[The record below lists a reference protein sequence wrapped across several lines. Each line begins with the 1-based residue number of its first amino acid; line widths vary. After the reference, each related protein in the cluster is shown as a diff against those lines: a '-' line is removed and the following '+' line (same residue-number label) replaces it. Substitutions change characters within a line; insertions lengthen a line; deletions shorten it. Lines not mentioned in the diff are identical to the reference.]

1 MKTLPQY
8 ISSINEWVLN
18 KDSDVDISKSDFK
31 KNPEL
36 CLRVQLESF
45 KKHEKEILNAA
56 LKNAKLTPD
65 DILHEMEGK
74 FKDLDEQW
82 KAYDNGSTENYI
94 KLEFKLN
101 DYLRNN
107 HGRYNIPMLHSVVGR
122 DKIHDFDKILEYMF
136 NNVVEIMHNL
146 K

>member
-36 CLRVQLESF
+36 CLRVQLEQF

-65 DILHEMEGK
+65 DILDEMEGK

-82 KAYDNGSTENYI
+82 KAYDDGGTDNYI
-94 KLEFKLN
+94 KLEYKLT

-107 HGRYNIPMLHSVVGR
+107 HERYNIPMLYSIVGR
-122 DKIHDFDKILEYMF
+122 DKFIDFDKILEYMF